1 MNIAL
6 TFTVAP
12 FGLEPLSAF
21 VLSPI
26 EHTDGLFA
34 LVGSGSTD
42 TGVEDPRLFLLDA
55 AVHLPSYAPELSD
68 VQAASIGLDSAADAM
83 LLVVANAGS
92 GSGDSGS
99 GSGAG
104 SGSGSG
110 SGSGMTVNLLAPVVV
125 NARTGVGAQFIL
137 DGQDLPLRAEL
148 VRG

>member
-68 VQAASIGLDSAADAM
+68 AQAASIGLDSAADAM

-92 GSGDSGS
+92 GSD
-99 GSGAG
+99 A
-104 SGSGSG
+104 
-110 SGSGMTVNLLAPVVV
+110 GMTVNLLAPVVV

-148 VRG
+148 VRA

>member
-26 EHTDGLFA
+26 EHTNGLFA
-34 LVGSGSTD
+34 LVGTGTTD

-68 VQAASIGLDSAADAM
+68 VQASSIGLDSAADAM

-92 GSGDSGS
+92 GSDQ
-99 GSGAG
+99 
-104 SGSGSG
+104 
-110 SGSGMTVNLLAPVVV
+110 GMTVNLLAPVVV

>member
-12 FGLEPLSAF
+12 FGLEPLSDF
-21 VLSPI
+21 VLSPVAD
-26 EHTDGLFA
+26 TDGLFA
-34 LVGSGSTD
+34 LVGSGTTE

-68 VQAASIGLDSAADAM
+68 AQAASIGLDSAADAM

-92 GSGDSGS
+92 GSGSD
-99 GSGAG
+99 A
-104 SGSGSG
+104 
-110 SGSGMTVNLLAPVVV
+110 GMTVNLLAPVVV

-148 VRG
+148 ARA

>member
-6 TFTVAP
+6 TFTGAP

-34 LVGSGSTD
+34 LVGSGTTD

-68 VQAASIGLDSAADAM
+68 VQASSIGLDSAADAM

-92 GSGDSGS
+92 GSE
-99 GSGAG
+99 
-104 SGSGSG
+104 GSG

>member
-21 VLSPI
+21 VLTPI
-26 EHTDGLFA
+26 ADTDGLFA
-34 LVGSGSTD
+34 LVGSGTTD
-42 TGVEDPRLFLLDA
+42 SGVEDPRLFLLDA

-68 VQAASIGLDSAADAM
+68 VQASSIGLDSAADAM

-92 GSGDSGS
+92 GSDQ
-99 GSGAG
+99 
-104 SGSGSG
+104 
-110 SGSGMTVNLLAPVVV
+110 GMTVNLLAPVVV

>member
-12 FGLEPLSAF
+12 FGLEPLSDF

-34 LVGSGSTD
+34 LVGSGTTD

-55 AVHLPSYAPELSD
+55 AVHLPSYAPELAD
-68 VQAASIGLDSAADAM
+68 AQAASIGLDSAADAM

-92 GSGDSGS
+92 GSDP
-99 GSGAG
+99 
-104 SGSGSG
+104 
-110 SGSGMTVNLLAPVVV
+110 GMTVNLLAPVVV

>member
-34 LVGSGSTD
+34 LVGTGTTD

-68 VQAASIGLDSAADAM
+68 VQASSIGLDSAADAM

-92 GSGDSGS
+92 GSDQ
-99 GSGAG
+99 
-104 SGSGSG
+104 
-110 SGSGMTVNLLAPVVV
+110 GMTVNLLAPVVV

>member
-21 VLSPI
+21 VLSPVAD
-26 EHTDGLFA
+26 TDGLFA
-34 LVGSGSTD
+34 LVGSGATG

-68 VQAASIGLDSAADAM
+68 AQAASIGLDSAADAM

-92 GSGDSGS
+92 SG
-99 GSGAG
+99 GA
-104 SGSGSG
+104 
-110 SGSGMTVNLLAPVVV
+110 MTVNLLAPVVV